1 MSDGRSR
8 ASVPVVNGWRET
20 LVSVDD
26 IDRWVQTYVD
36 VGDWELRYDG
46 DVAAEALDYLR
57 VAPGT
62 RAREA
67 VVGCKGAQFGFVR
80 FVRFDGGTRNPVIRS
95 YGRPW
100 ETGGWFDLN
109 ARVDDMEARFEQ
121 LQDLGWGGVSDPI
134 EYDFGP
140 FTVKEWVPYGPDG
153 VNWAIIERVHPPLEP
168 EAMPGRMGPHFNST
182 QIVDDIAEARRFYQ
196 DILGFESAVEVD
208 DQPMMPGPLQNVL
221 GVPNEQAATQPWNI
235 SMLKPPG
242 AEGGT
247 VEIISLPGIS
257 GRDFAPL
264 ADPPNRGIIS
274 LRFPV
279 NDVAAL
285 HTHLIDAE
293 VPIVTPPQRVTFP
306 PDGDVM
312 MMTAR
317 GPCGARL
324 DFFQTGVA
332 E

>member
-1 MSDGRSR
+1 MSGERDRGAEALIS
-8 ASVPVVNGWRET
+8 GWRET

-26 IDRWVQTYVD
+26 IDRWIRTYVE
-36 VGDWELRYDG
+36 VGDWELRYAG
-46 DVAAEALDYLR
+46 DVAPETLEYLQ
-57 VAPGT
+57 VLPGT
-62 RAREA
+62 TAREA
-67 VVGCKGAQFGFVR
+67 IVGCKGADFGFVR
-80 FVRFDGGTRNPVIRS
+80 LVCFDGGKRHPVIRS

-109 ARVDDMEARFEQ
+109 ARVDDMEARFGQ

-140 FTVKEWVPYGPDG
+140 FTVKEWLTCGPDG
-153 VNWAIIERVHPPLEP
+153 IQWAVIERVHPPLDP
-168 EAMPGRMGPHFNST
+168 EARPGRMGPHFNST
-182 QIVDDIAEARRFYQ
+182 QVVADIAAARYFYE
-196 DILGFESAVEVD
+196 DILGFESAVAID

-221 GVPNEQAATQPWNI
+221 GLPNELAASQHWNI

-279 NDVAAL
+279 DDIDAL
-285 HTHLIDAE
+285 HRKLIDAD
-293 VPIVTPPQRVTFP
+293 VPIVNAPQSLELPPAGRVT
-306 PDGDVM
+306 

-317 GPCGARL
+317 GPCGVRL
-324 DFFQTGVA
+324 DFFAGG
-332 E
+332 

>member
-1 MSDGRSR
+1 MSDDQDKGSQ
-8 ASVPVVNGWRET
+8 PVISGWRET

-26 IDRWVQTYVD
+26 IDSWIRTYVE
-36 VGDWELRYDG
+36 VGDWELRYEG
-46 DVAAEALDYLR
+46 DVAPEVIEYLH
-57 VAPGT
+57 VSPGT
-62 RAREA
+62 KAREA
-67 VVGCKGAQFGFVR
+67 VVGCKGADFGFVR
-80 FVRFDGGTRNPVIRS
+80 LVCFDGGKRHPVIRS

-100 ETGGWFDLN
+100 EIGGWFDLN
-109 ARVDDMEARFEQ
+109 ARVDDMEARFMQ

-140 FTVKEWVPYGPDG
+140 FTVREWLTCGPDG
-153 VNWAIIERVHPPLEP
+153 IQWAVIERVHPPLEP
-168 EAMPGRMGPHFNST
+168 AARPGRMGPHFNST
-182 QIVDDIAEARRFYQ
+182 QIVRDIAAARHFYQ
-196 DILGFESAVEVD
+196 DILGFEAAVEID
-208 DQPMMPGPLQNVL
+208 DQPMMPGPLQNVMGL
-221 GVPNEQAATQPWNI
+221 PNELATSQRWNI

-279 NDVAAL
+279 DDVTAL
-285 HTHLIDAE
+285 HRKLVDAD
-293 VPIVTPPQRVTFP
+293 VPIVHAPHSLELPPTGRVTM
-306 PDGDVM
+306 V
-312 MMTAR
+312 TAR

-324 DFFQTGVA
+324 DFFETS
-332 E
+332 

>member
-1 MSDGRSR
+1 MSAGGNPG
-8 ASVPVVNGWRET
+8 AGPVVSGWRET

-36 VGDWELRYDG
+36 VGGWEVRYDG
-46 DVAAEALDYLR
+46 LVAPEVIEYLR
-57 VAPGT
+57 ISPDT
-62 RAREA
+62 KARE
-67 VVGCKGAQFGFVR
+67 VIVGCKGTDFGFVR
-80 FVRFDGGTRNPVIRS
+80 FVRFDGGRRHPVIRS

-109 ARVDDMEARFEQ
+109 ARVEDMQARFEQ

-140 FTVKEWVPYGPDG
+140 FTVKEWVAFGPDG
-153 VNWAIIERVHPPLEP
+153 VQWAVIERVHPPLEP
-168 EAMPGRMGPHFNST
+168 EARPGKMGPHFNST
-182 QIVDDIAEARRFYQ
+182 QIVDDIDAACRFYR
-196 DILGFESAVEVD
+196 DILGFTPAVEVE
-208 DQPMMPGPLQNVL
+208 DQPMMPAPLQNVL
-221 GVPNEQAATQPWNI
+221 GLPNETAAIQRWNI
-235 SMLKPPG
+235 AMLRAPG
-242 AEGGT
+242 EEGGS

-264 ADPPNRGIIS
+264 ADPPNRGIVS

-279 NDVAAL
+279 DDVAAL
-285 HTHLIDAE
+285 HHKLIEAD
-293 VPIVTPPQRVTFP
+293 VPIVNAPQTLDLPPYGGVT
-306 PDGDVM
+306 

-324 DFFQTGVA
+324 DFFQTA
-332 E
+332 